1 MSLAARRLVAIAVLL
16 LAGLGAA
23 VLLLRASGAPIA
35 LGPSTPPPT
44 PTADPS
50 PTPATSPSPSPSA
63 SADADAL
70 FAGIEADV
78 RALRELPAAEI
89 GPPEVIG
96 RDALEAELR
105 EQFDADYPVADRQAD
120 NLSLRA
126 LGLLEEGQDYA
137 ELQLELLSA
146 QVIGFYDDVE
156 KRMVVVSD
164 AGVDALAKITYAHEY
179 THALQDAEFG
189 LDALGIDEKG
199 QEDRALARL
208 ALVEG
213 DATLTMLLWALE
225 PGSLTPDELRQLPAT
240 PLPDTSG
247 IPDWML
253 ALLEFPYTT
262 GAEFV
267 GQLYSEGGFAA
278 VDEAYGDPPDSTE
291 QVIHPEKYAS
301 REEPMEVELADLAP
315 ALEEVGGCCWEVV
328 ESTPMGEAF
337 IRIWLDALG
346 AEGSSAAAAGW
357 GGDRLV
363 VLAGPEGGFAAGW
376 RLAWDSA
383 ADADEFAAAYREAQP
398 QVAHPTRLVELSAT
412 ELLVLHAS
420 DESSLDL
427 LEDAAR

>member
-1 MSLAARRLVAIAVLL
+1 MSLATRRLVAVVVVLL
-16 LAGLGAA
+16 AALGAA

-35 LGPSTPPPT
+35 LGPSTPQPT
-44 PTADPS
+44 PTAEPTAAPTASPAASPDPS
-50 PTPATSPSPSPSA
+50 VEPGEV
-63 SADADAL
+63 
-70 FAGIEADV
+70 FAGIEEQV
-78 RALRELPAAEI
+78 LALRELPAAEI

-96 RDALEAELR
+96 REALEAELR
-105 EQFDADYPVADRQAD
+105 EQFDADYPIADRQAD

-137 ELQLELLSA
+137 DLQLELLSA

-164 AGVDALAKITYAHEY
+164 GGVDALAKITYAHEY

-189 LDALGIDEKG
+189 LDALGIDEDG

-262 GAEFV
+262 GADFV

-278 VDEAYGDPPDSTE
+278 VDEAYADPPDSTE
-291 QVIHPEKYAS
+291 QVIHAEKYAA
-301 REEPMEVELADLAP
+301 REEPMAVELPDP
-315 ALEEVGGCCWEVV
+315 AAALQEVGGCCWEVV

-337 IRIWLDALG
+337 IGIWLDALG
-346 AEGSSAAAAGW
+346 SESSSAAAAGW

-363 VLAGPEGGFAAGW
+363 VAGGPDGEFALVW

-383 ADADEFAAAYREAQP
+383 ADADEFATAYREAQQ
-398 QVAHPTRLVELSAT
+398 QVAHQTRLVELSAT
-412 ELLVLHAS
+412 ELLVAHAS
-420 DESSLDL
+420 DEPL
-427 LEDAAR
+427 LGPVVDAAR